1 MKAPSLL
8 RRGGLFAKYFLS
20 LVGIVTLVLL
30 INGAFDMWFAYGTA
44 RQALGRLQQ
53 EQTNGAAD
61 KVGQFITE
69 IERQI
74 GWTTHPQWAA
84 APVDQ
89 RRFDFIR
96 LQRQVPAITEL
107 TQIDGQGREQL
118 KVSRL
123 AMDAVG

>member
-1 MKAPSLL
+1 MKAPSFL

-53 EQTNGAAD
+53 EQANGAAD

-74 GWTTHPQWAA
+74 GWSTHPLWAA

-89 RRFDFIR
+89 RLFDFLR

-107 TQIDGQGREQL
+107 SQ
-118 KVSRL
+118 
-123 AMDAVG
+123 